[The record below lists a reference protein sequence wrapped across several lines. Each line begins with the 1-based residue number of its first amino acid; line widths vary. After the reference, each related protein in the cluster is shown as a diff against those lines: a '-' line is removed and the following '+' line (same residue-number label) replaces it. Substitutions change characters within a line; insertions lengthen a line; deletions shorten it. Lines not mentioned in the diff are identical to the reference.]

1 MSTTQTN
8 TIRFNIRADINEN
21 LHNQQNLVFRER
33 HNNQSTKTS
42 NSKQVEGEV
51 WQLGYKP
58 VEMTTKN
65 KNRDMIA
72 KFDDTLVSVLLFY

>member
-1 MSTTQTN
+1 MLISTKPFKTN
-8 TIRFNIRADINEN
+8 AIRSFVSDAR
-21 LHNQQNLVFRER
+21 
-33 HNNQSTKTS
+33 NNQSTKTW
-42 NSKQVEGEV
+42 NSKRVEGEV